1 MKNNF
6 TWIELLKFW
15 AARLL
20 IAAIIAVILISIL
33 YFKYR

>member
-6 TWIELLKFW
+6 TWTELLKFW

-20 IAAIIAVILISIL
+20 IAAIIAVILICVL

>member
-6 TWIELLKFW
+6 TWIELLKFC
-15 AARLL
+15 AIRLIL
-20 IAAIIAVILISIL
+20 AIIIAIVCVSIS